1 MNLSRV
7 DNIYLSVNN
16 FYLQEV
22 TNYIKKIK
30 KKKKTNVEN
39 ETSPCPI
46 ALQKIF
52 VKYFLFMPLPMA
64 IMKSKI
70 NQLLI
75 YFQSGCTSTHSSNFY
90 YKYGTNISL
99 MNIIKTKIFN
109 KMEDDIFKNW
119 LILYIK

>member
-1 MNLSRV
+1 
-7 DNIYLSVNN
+7 
-16 FYLQEV
+16 
-22 TNYIKKIK
+22 
-30 KKKKTNVEN
+30 
-39 ETSPCPI
+39 
-46 ALQKIF
+46 
-52 VKYFLFMPLPMA
+52 MPLPMA

-70 NQLLI
+70 NKLLI
-75 YFQSGCTSTHSSNFY
+75 YFQSGCTSTHSSNSY